1 MKLHQYLLDAAHHWP
16 DKVAIQEL
24 DGSSMTYEA
33 LDTQSNRL
41 CDRLISLGV
50 QPGDRVGFWL
60 HKSID
65 AVVTLF
71 AILKAGAAYVPIDP
85 TGPAARNNYILAD
98 CRVAAIVIEKRFE
111 PMLEAHDEEWRPAIL
126 VIDRVEGSTQA
137 RATLACKIGTGASFA
152 VSQAETDDLAFILY
166 TSGSTGKPK
175 GVQLTHGNAV
185 SFVVW
190 CAENLCSNVIGS
202 VFVSRSVPFRPVSLR
217 YLQFREARWNLAHH
231 R

>member
-137 RATLACKIGTGASFA
+137 RAALARN
-152 VSQAETDDLAFILY
+152 DR
-166 TSGSTGKPK
+166 
-175 GVQLTHGNAV
+175 NR
-185 SFVVW
+185 VV
-190 CAENLCSNVIGS
+190 
-202 VFVSRSVPFRPVSLR
+202 FRRISS
-217 YLQFREARWNLAHH
+217 
-231 R
+231 